1 MASEEAIAVLGGTF
15 DPPHLGHLAL
25 ARGVADELGLAR
37 VVLVP
42 TGNPH
47 FKLGEDV
54 TSAPLRMEMTR
65 LLAAEDSRLAVSD
78 IEASRPGVTYTVDTL
93 TQVKHE
99 HAAAHIYFIVGG
111 DCAEHIMR
119 WRRADEL
126 ARLCTVIAVARP
138 GYDFAT
144 AKRNIEASNM
154 GFDVRY
160 LHLDTPDVSS
170 TAIRDAIAAGERLD
184 GLVPASV
191 EAFIKEHGLYRETGQ
206 QAVAVC

>member
-1 MASEEAIAVLGGTF
+1 MLGGTF

-54 TSAPLRMEMTR
+54 TPAPLRMEMTR
-65 LLAAEDSRLAVSD
+65 LLAAEDPRLAVSD
-78 IEASRPGVTYTVDTL
+78 IEAVRPGVTYTVDTL
-93 TQVKHE
+93 AQIKRE
-99 HAAAHIYFIVGG
+99 HAGAHICFIVGG

-119 WRRADEL
+119 WRRAAEL

-138 GYDFAT
+138 GYDFA
-144 AKRNIEASNM
+144 AARSNIEASGM

-170 TAIRDAIAAGERLD
+170 TAVRDAVQAGEGLA

-191 EAFIKEHGLYRETGQ
+191 EAFIRERGLYQG
-206 QAVAVC
+206 